1 MTPRYVLRW
10 HKRTSWRRCGTEL
23 GAIDLGA
30 ELHCVHETCL
40 AQSVKHKALNLVVV
54 GSSHT
59 VGVFLIHTFCLC
71 HWFVFFCCP
80 DFSFMSLI
88 CPSRFFLFLWP
99 ICLFVQVFFFVLF
112 VFVTDLFFL
121 LSRFFVYVAYLSV
134 QIFLFLWLI
143 CLFVQVFFLFIRR
156 AQRLCA
162 TVATSRQLS
171 PLFAHLTCT

>member
-54 GSSHT
+54 GSSHM

-99 ICLFVQVFFFVLF
+99 ICLFVQVFFLYFLS
-112 VFVTDLFFL
+112 LSLICFFCCPDFSFMSL
-121 LSRFFVYVAYLSV
+121 ICPSRFFCFCDWFVYSSKYFFCLSGEHSGCVPQWPRAVNFPPYL
-134 QIFLFLWLI
+134 
-143 CLFVQVFFLFIRR
+143 
-156 AQRLCA
+156 
-162 TVATSRQLS
+162 
-171 PLFAHLTCT
+171 LT